1 AYRGVFQSAIE
12 GMVRDSRPLRR
23 LCYLLQHLDGDE
35 LRASPV
41 EIREHLLQMPPLM
54 MYQLSN
60 WWAFRVEEQGIIEH
74 SHMQMVT
81 LRPPL

>member
-1 AYRGVFQSAIE
+1 
-12 GMVRDSRPLRR
+12 MVRDTRPLRR
-23 LCYLLQHLDGDE
+23 LCHLLQHLDVDE

-60 WWAFRVEEQGIIEH
+60 WWAFRVEEQGCCR
-74 SHMQMVT
+74 
-81 LRPPL
+81 RPKTDSLKGLVPIQN